1 MITDIKI
8 KENTQTVYTQFNGE
22 VYTENNI
29 FTDTIS
35 SNLITIKFEK
45 VSYEQFKKD
54 IYLYLG
60 EYVYSEDEIK
70 KIYKDIQLPRR
81 ATAGSAG
88 YDFYMPLPHAYFDNH
103 TSYIIPT
110 GIKASIPYGYVLSLY
125 PRSSYGYNY
134 GMRLANTV
142 GIIDSDYY
150 NNPDNEGHIT
160 VKPKVESPVTIKK
173 GDRFVQ
179 GVFLAYAITIDDNP
193 INKDRL
199 GGTGSSGM

>member
-1 MITDIKI
+1 MITDIQ
-8 KENTQTVYTQFNGE
+8 ENIQTMYASFNE
-22 VYTENNI
+22 ELVTTSDS
-29 FTDTIS
+29 FTTIIS
-35 SNLITIKFEK
+35 ESLFTTIKFEK

-54 IYLYLG
+54 IYLYFG
-60 EYVYSEDEIK
+60 EFVYTEEEIK
-70 KIYKDIQLPRR
+70 KIYDDIQLPRR

-88 YDFYMPLPHAYFDNH
+88 YDFYMPFPTAYFDTH

-110 GIKASIPYGYVLSLY
+110 GIKASIPRGYVLSLY
-125 PRSSYGYNY
+125 PRSSYGYKY

-160 VKPKVESPVTIKK
+160 VKPKVDLPLNIKK

-179 GVFLAYAITIDDNP
+179 GVFLAYALTIDDCP
-193 INKDRL
+193 ITTDRL
-199 GGTGSSGM
+199 GGTGSSGQ